1 MMVVDALTTVD
12 GLCFTLESK
21 FDGTAGNC
29 TGPDCTWD
37 SSGVSISFFHDIILK
52 NDGSFAYQGGPV
64 PGLFGALNHQASKTQ
79 TIRGDTLAFDEH
91 GNSLRYVRNKGLT
104 YLDYWDGT
112 AHRSSSVKLNLL
124 EFNGS
129 EFEQPL
135 DFPSAI
141 DAKALS
147 YYPLQIGNYWEYHAG
162 DRHIN
167 VKVASDTLL
176 PNGKQ
181 YRVIIS
187 RSLPDQEI
195 LQTRYERI
203 DSLDAKIYRF
213 TSDNG
218 EYIID
223 DLKAPPLKAIDTFRF
238 RQPGSGA
245 KTMFLQVSGYRI
257 GEWFFHGKYLV
268 DVDAWHSLSYGLARN
283 IGLYR
288 FQSAP
293 DQPNFLLT
301 YAKIG
306 ELEVGAKCE

>member
-1 MMVVDALTTVD
+1 MILPDRKLNLIWALAFSVIFFVCNQKSPTTPNLPQLPDAPIDSTGLFPILEFLAMANGNNWTYSYRYSYNSGHDFIWSKSEGVLTMMVVDALTTVD

-29 TGPDCTWD
+29 TGSDCTWD

-187 RSLPDQEI
+187 RSC
-195 LQTRYERI
+195 QTR
-203 DSLDAKIYRF
+203 RF
-213 TSDNG
+213 SKHAMKESIAQMQRST
-218 EYIID
+218 
-223 DLKAPPLKAIDTFRF
+223 DLRATTA
-238 RQPGSGA
+238 
-245 KTMFLQVSGYRI
+245 
-257 GEWFFHGKYLV
+257 
-268 DVDAWHSLSYGLARN
+268 N
-283 IGLYR
+283 I
-288 FQSAP
+288 SS
-293 DQPNFLLT
+293 T
-301 YAKIG
+301 I
-306 ELEVGAKCE
+306 